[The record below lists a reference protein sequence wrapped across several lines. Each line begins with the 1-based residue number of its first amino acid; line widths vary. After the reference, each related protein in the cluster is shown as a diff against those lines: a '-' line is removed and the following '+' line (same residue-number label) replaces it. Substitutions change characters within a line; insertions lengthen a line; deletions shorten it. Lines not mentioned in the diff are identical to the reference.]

1 MSDTAAEKCPSKL
14 TGIGA
19 SGAVDPCERPAGH
32 GGDHAARNGE
42 LVWEDWGDRPT
53 CEQRIAEAVAAAV
66 KPWRDGV
73 AARVPDTYC
82 PDESDG
88 PADLLPGLDDA
99 VARAVAAEQERC
111 ATEVEHLQAVV
122 RELYQSILDVE
133 QPENSHPTIEDPEW
147 GERLSET
154 PHPPSYWIGDNAL
167 WEIADAAAIR
177 GGDDAGS

>member
-1 MSDTAAEKCPSKL
+1 MPDTAAEKCPSKL

-99 VARAVAAEQERC
+99 VARAVAAERERC
-111 ATEVEHLQAVV
+111 ERIAKKRSSRREVSPWSMGW
-122 RELYQSILDVE
+122 RDC
-133 QPENSHPTIEDPEW
+133 
-147 GERLSET
+147 
-154 PHPPSYWIGDNAL
+154 
-167 WEIADAAAIR
+167 ADAIAAAIR